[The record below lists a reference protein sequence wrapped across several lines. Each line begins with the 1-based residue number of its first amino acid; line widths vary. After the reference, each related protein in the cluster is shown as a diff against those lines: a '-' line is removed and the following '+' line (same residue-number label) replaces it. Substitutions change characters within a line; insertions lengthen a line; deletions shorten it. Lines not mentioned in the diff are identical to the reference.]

1 MKKAEG
7 LNKTTSGIAAG
18 AQHWRASSLF
28 QEMNKHKPVKHQ
40 GQRLQAP
47 ENKGFNKSAALL
59 R

>member
-7 LNKTTSGIAAG
+7 LDETTPGIAAG
-18 AQHWRASSLF
+18 AQRWRASFLF

-40 GQRLQAP
+40 GQQLQAP